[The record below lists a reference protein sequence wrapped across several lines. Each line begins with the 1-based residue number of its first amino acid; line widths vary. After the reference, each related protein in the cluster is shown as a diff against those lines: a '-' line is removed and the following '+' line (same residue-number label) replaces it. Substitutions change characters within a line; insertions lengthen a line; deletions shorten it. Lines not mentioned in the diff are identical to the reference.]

1 MEAIKTKGKVFLS
14 FPLVTCFDKCLQCW
28 IFCDKGINNIV
39 RILIELYYRLLL
51 IAVAWIINKVM
62 S

>member
-1 MEAIKTKGKVFLS
+1 MDAIKAKGKVFLS

-39 RILIELYYRLLL
+39 RILIEFYHRLLS
-51 IAVAWIINKVM
+51 IRVAWINIQVM